1 MKYSKS
7 HDVMQRVLITIT
19 IYFLVAFSFYLFFAG
34 HNNPGGG
41 FIGGLMTASA
51 FILIYRI
58 FDRNVANRIIR
69 FSFPGILATG
79 LFVSLFVGLIGP
91 VFGDEMF
98 TQYFDY
104 FDLPFFGEVE
114 LTTAVPFDFGI
125 YLVVVGMAMAA
136 TVTIAEDESKWKS

>member
-1 MKYSKS
+1 MKFSRS

-51 FILIYRI
+51 FILIYLI
-58 FDRNVANRIIR
+58 FDRQVANRIIR

-79 LFVSLFVGLIGP
+79 LLISIAIGLIGP
-91 VFGDEMF
+91 LIGDEMF
-98 TQYFDY
+98 SQYFDY

-136 TVTIAEDESKWKS
+136 TVTIAEDENEWKS

>member
-1 MKYSKS
+1 MKFSRS

-51 FILIYRI
+51 FILIYLI
-58 FDRNVANRIIR
+58 FDRHVANRIIR

-79 LFVSLFVGLIGP
+79 LLISLAIGLIGP
-91 VFGDEMF
+91 LIGDEMF
-98 TQYFDY
+98 SQYFDY
-104 FDLPFFGEVE
+104 FDLPFSGK
-114 LTTAVPFDFGI
+114 LSQLPFPSTSGS

-136 TVTIAEDESKWKS
+136 TVTIAEDENEWKS